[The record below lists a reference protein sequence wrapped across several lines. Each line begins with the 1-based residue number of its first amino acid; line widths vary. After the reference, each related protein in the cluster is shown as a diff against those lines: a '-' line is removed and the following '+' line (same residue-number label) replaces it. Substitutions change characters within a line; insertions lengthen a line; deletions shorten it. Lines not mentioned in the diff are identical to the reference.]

1 MVMCGVFDIDVVND
15 GYVICAMNMF
25 IYSIEVI
32 DGLYGYVIGAMDM
45 FDVWYWNYSSHEIKE
60 DM

>member
-32 DGLYGYVIGAMDM
+32 DGLYGYVIGAMDV
-45 FDVWYWNYSSHEIKE
+45 FDV
-60 DM
+60 